1 MGAVAAQVP
10 AELVLGLLRGAIA
23 AGRARAPR
31 LTEGA
36 LTFAVERASGL
47 TDYFTLFIT
56 AGDVELSPGAAPL
69 EWGGRLVT
77 VFAHEDALAELTE
90 GGSLRGAD
98 VHGDAD
104 LLADIAPCLD
114 RGFDLISVRVRK

>member
-1 MGAVAAQVP
+1 MGASAPIP

-23 AGRARAPR
+23 AGRARAPK

-36 LTFAVERASGL
+36 LTFAVERTSGL

-56 AGDVELSPGAAPL
+56 PGEVELSDGAAPL
-69 EWGGRLVT
+69 EWEGRLVT
-77 VFAHEDALAELTE
+77 VFAHEDALSQLTD
-90 GGSLRGAD
+90 GGDLAGAA
-98 VHGDAD
+98 VHGDAQ

-114 RGFDLISVRVRK
+114 RGVDWLGVRLLK